1 MKKIFFREVALKSF
15 LLCALFFTSA
25 FQLVNAQTNILK
37 GIVSSEEGE
46 LLPGASVVVT
56 GTAQG
61 VSTDFDGNFVINV
74 PSDAKTISISY
85 LGFKTL
91 LIAYLGQKNI
101 NVTLKSDNNVLD
113 EIVVVGYGTQRAQ
126 DVTGAISKVKLKAI
140 ERTVNTTVEQALTGR
155 IAGVNTTSSDGSL
168 GGGIRIR
175 IRGGTSINANNEPL
189 YVIDGMPIEVNY
201 DVEAASSALSGPQ
214 SSPLANLDPGS
225 IQSIEVLKDAAAAA
239 IYGARGANG
248 VVIITTKT
256 GKAGKAKMTFDIST
270 SVSSVPE
277 SRYVGVMN
285 TSQYGTNLI
294 NAVLYKDGV
303 EGSGIFSGSIR
314 GTDFVDYTTE
324 QVQAIYDNAPNTN
337 WQKEIYKTGIIS
349 NYTFGVSGGSEG
361 NLYSIR
367 ASYLNNGGT
376 VQNSFFKRYN
386 TTFNFQNK
394 INDKFKI
401 VSVLAPSLSI
411 KQGPTSGGDF
421 NQRNMGSVIKGLTR
435 QPDRQIG
442 ETFEDQTSGDPGVWL
457 DPVTEAKRTQSLQKT
472 YGFNGNLNLIYKVT
486 KDLTANVRLGVNY
499 KDGVSKAFYPGAFG
513 RGQFTNGLGTR
524 FHYKNFNLNSQ
535 YMFTYLTNFGPKDK
549 HKVTLLG
556 GYTKTD
562 TKRDT
567 EYLQSTVFEVESL
580 GYEGLQNG
588 LVPLAPQTFLTDK
601 TMISYLSR
609 LNYGFSNRYNF
620 SLSIRADGSSV
631 FINNKWAYFPAA
643 AFGWNAHNEKFLK
656 NVEAVSNLKVR
667 LSYGQTG
674 NAGIA
679 PYASFGL
686 MNPANYIFGN
696 TTAAGLGS
704 GSITNPDLKWE
715 STDQYNAGLEIGLFD
730 NRINL
735 TADVYYKETSDLLL
749 RMPLPLSSGFTSWLT
764 NVGGVENKGVEL
776 SLNTVNFDGAFKW
789 STDFNFSMN
798 RNKVLSLGEAL
809 EQTFDDQFS
818 NGQSTGLLRVGE
830 SLGNW
835 LGYQT
840 DGVFTYEDFIDP
852 TVSNPV
858 LKPEVMEQYAHGTS
872 NASPVYGDLKYI
884 DQDGDNRITAADARI
899 IARTQPKHFGSIF
912 NNFSYKGFELGLFF
926 TYKYGFDVV
935 NGNRHRIN
943 ATGGSNWNKTI
954 ERLDAWT
961 PVNNTGRYPR
971 ADYLSDKKFTDL
983 SVEDGSFVRFQSANL
998 SYQLPSKYVKDM
1010 GLSSLKIYSN
1020 IDNIYVWTKYS
1031 GYDPEVSV
1039 ANGQRAITSAG
1050 LDYGAYPRTLNVSF
1064 GVNVGF

>member
-1 MKKIFFREVALKSF
+1 MKKIFFRQLALKSF
-15 LLCALFFTSA
+15 LFCALFFTSA
-25 FQLVNAQTNILK
+25 FQLVNAQTTTLS
-37 GIVSSEEGE
+37 GIVTSEDGE
-46 LLPGASVVVT
+46 LLPGASVFVV
-56 GTAQG
+56 GTKIG
-61 VSTDFDGNFVINV
+61 VTTDFDGNFLINV
-74 PSDAKTISISY
+74 PSDAKMISVSY
-85 LGFKTL
+85 LGFKSL

-101 NVTLKSDNNVLD
+101 NVSLKSDDNVLE

-126 DVTGAISKVKLKAI
+126 DVTGSISKVKLEAI

-201 DVEAASSALSGPQ
+201 DVEASSSALSGPQ

-225 IQSIEVLKDAAAAA
+225 IQSIEVLKDASAAA

-256 GKAGKAKMTFDIST
+256 GKAGKAKMTFDLST
-270 SVSSVPE
+270 SISSVPK

-294 NAVLYKDGV
+294 NAQLY
-303 EGSGIFSGSIR
+303 SGGIERELTFPGEVR
-314 GTDFVDYTTE
+314 GEAYNNLDEY
-324 QVQAIYDNAPNTN
+324 QAIYDRAPNTN
-337 WQKEIYKTGIIS
+337 WQEEIYTIGIIS
-349 NYTFGVSGGSEG
+349 NYAFGVSGGSDG
-361 NLYSIR
+361 NLYSVR
-367 ASYLNNGGT
+367 ASYLDNQGT
-376 VQNSFFKRYN
+376 VSNSFFKRYN

-411 KQGPTSGGDF
+411 KQGPTSSGDF

-435 QPDRQIG
+435 QPDRQVG
-442 ETFEDQTSGDPGVWL
+442 ETFEDESSGDPGVWL
-457 DPVTEAKRTQSLQKT
+457 DPVSEAKRTQSLQKT
-472 YGFNGNLNLIYKVT
+472 YGFNGNLNFIYKMT
-486 KDLTANVRLGVNY
+486 KGLTANVRLGLNY

-513 RGQFTNGLGTR
+513 KGQFTQGLGTR
-524 FHYKNFNLNSQ
+524 FHYKNLNINSQ
-535 YMFTYLTNFGPKDK
+535 YMFTYRTTFGAKDK

-562 TKRDT
+562 SKRDT

-620 SLSIRADGSSV
+620 TFSIRADGSSV
-631 FINNKWAYFPAA
+631 FINDKWAYFPAA
-643 AFGWNAHNEKFLK
+643 AFAWNAHNEKFLK
-656 NVEAVSNLKVR
+656 NVDAISNLKVR

-686 MNPANYIFGN
+686 MDPANYIFGN

-704 GSITNPDLKWE
+704 GSITNPNLRWE
-715 STDQYNAGLEIGLFD
+715 STDQYNIGLEVGLLD

-735 TADVYYKETSDLLL
+735 SADVYYKETSDLLL
-749 RMPLPLSSGFTSWLT
+749 RMPLPLSSGFPSWLT
-764 NVGGVENKGVEL
+764 NVGGVENKGIEL

-789 STDFNFSMN
+789 STDVNFAMN
-798 RNKVLSLGEAL
+798 RNKVLSLGEAF
-809 EQTFDDQFS
+809 EQTFTDQFT

-840 DGVFTYEDFIDP
+840 DGVFRYEDFIDP
-852 TVSNPV
+852 TVENPV

-872 NASPVYGDLKYI
+872 SASPTYGDLKYI
-884 DQDGDNRITAADARI
+884 DQDGDNKITANDAKI
-899 IARTQPKHFGSIF
+899 IARTQPKHFGSVF

-935 NGNRHRIN
+935 NGNQHRIN
-943 ATGGSNWNKTI
+943 GTGGPNWNKMT
-954 ERLDAWT
+954 ERVDAWT
-961 PVNNTGRYPR
+961 PVNNTGKYPR
-971 ADYLSDKKFTDL
+971 ADYLADKKFTDL
-983 SVEDGSFVRFQSANL
+983 SVEDGSFVRFQSLNF

-1010 GLSSLKIYSN
+1010 GFNSFKIYTN
-1020 IDNIYVWTKYS
+1020 VDNIYVWTKYS